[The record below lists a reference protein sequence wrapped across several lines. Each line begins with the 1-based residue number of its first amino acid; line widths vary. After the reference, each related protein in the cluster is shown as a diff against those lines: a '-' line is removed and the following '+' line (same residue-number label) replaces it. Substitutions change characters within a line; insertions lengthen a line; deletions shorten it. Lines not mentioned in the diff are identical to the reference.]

1 MKKTKR
7 KILDAALKL
16 FNQDGIVNVRLQHI
30 ADEAFVSVGN
40 LAYHFPNKEA
50 IALSIYQ
57 QLANDQD
64 DLLKEYRLVPLF
76 ENIDRLI
83 QNSFQLQLKYPFF
96 YLDTLEVIRAYP
108 SIAELHRQRVK
119 TQVQQLYTILE
130 FNVARAALSSPTIDG
145 QYEQLAKHI
154 WMIMDLYMAQQKIQS
169 DELPDAKVYRM
180 AIWSLLQPHFTRL
193 GALEYQQMLASPYD
207 FYF

>member
-40 LAYHFPNKEA
+40 LAYHYPNKEA

-57 QLANDQD
+57 QLANEQD
-64 DLLKEYRLVPLF
+64 ELLKEYRLVPLF

-83 QNSFQLQLKYPFF
+83 QHSFQLQLKYPFF
-96 YLDTLEVIRAYP
+96 YLDTLEVLRAYP
-108 SIAELHRQRVK
+108 SIAELHRQRVQ
-119 TQVQQLYTILE
+119 TQIQQLQTILE
-130 FNVARAALSSPTIDG
+130 FNVARAALSTPSSDT
-145 QYEQLAKHI
+145 QYQQLAQHT
-154 WMIMDLYMAQQKIQS
+154 WMAMDFYLAQQKVKS
-169 DELPDAKVYRM
+169 DELPDADDYRM

-193 GALEYQQMLASPYD
+193 GDLEFKQMLASPYD